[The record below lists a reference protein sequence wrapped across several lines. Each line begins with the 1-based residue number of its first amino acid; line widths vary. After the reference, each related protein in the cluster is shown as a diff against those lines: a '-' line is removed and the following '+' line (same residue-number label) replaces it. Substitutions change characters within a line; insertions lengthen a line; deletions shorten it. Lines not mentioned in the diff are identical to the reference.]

1 MGELL
6 NEMAVI
12 NLKKQNRQTML
23 EFFKES
29 Y

>member
-23 EFFKES
+23 EFFEES